1 MKKNL
6 DSDVWV
12 NSIIVSI
19 ERISAGATSVV
30 VYGQVAGI
38 AEIKYQTCLQSLK
51 IRMTIEF
58 FFTIE
63 NAE

>member
-1 MKKNL
+1 LKKNL

-12 NSIIVSI
+12 NGIIVSAEGI
-19 ERISAGATSVV
+19 FAGATPVV

-38 AEIKYQTCLQSLK
+38 AEIKNQTCLQSLK